1 MSPIADP
8 AFYAFAVP
16 AVAIMAIG
24 KGGFGGALAMVAM
37 PLMALSGPSA
47 IEAGAIMFPILLLM
61 DAISLWFWRG
71 SWSRRNVVLL
81 LPGALLGTALG
92 YFTAAWMSDPAI
104 RLMLGL
110 MSLVFCAQTL
120 AMRGRDL
127 PPQGPSF
134 GRATFWSAITGFS
147 SFISHVGGPPLSMYL
162 LPQRLPKEV
171 FAGTMVVYFAIVNLM
186 KIAPLAAL
194 GLFTE
199 RNLWTSAVLAP
210 IAIVATGL
218 GVWLVRR
225 MSTEWFYRVMYVLLF
240 VVALKLTWDGFV
252 GLTTQ

>member
-8 AFYAFAVP
+8 TFYAFAVP

-71 SWSRRNVVLL
+71 SWSRRNVALL
-81 LPGALLGTALG
+81 MPGAVLGTTLG
-92 YFTAAWMSDPAI
+92 YLTAASLSDAAI

-110 MSLVFCAQTL
+110 MSLVFCGQAVLT
-120 AMRGRDL
+120 RGREVPAREPDL
-127 PPQGPSF
+127 ARG
-134 GRATFWSAITGFS
+134 TFWSTIAGLT

-171 FAGTMVVYFAIVNLM
+171 FAGTMVVYFAIMNLM

-194 GLFTE
+194 GLFTA

-210 IAIVATGL
+210 VAIFATGL

-225 MSTEWFYRVMYVLLF
+225 MSTEWFYRVMYALLF
-240 VVALKLTWDGFV
+240 VVALKLTWDGFA
-252 GLTTQ
+252 GLAAQ